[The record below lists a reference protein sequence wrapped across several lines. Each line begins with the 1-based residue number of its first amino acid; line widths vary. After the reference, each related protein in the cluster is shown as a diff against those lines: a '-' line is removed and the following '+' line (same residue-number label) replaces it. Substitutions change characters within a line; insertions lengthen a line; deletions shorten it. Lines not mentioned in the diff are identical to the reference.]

1 MEKKLRILFEVLFVV
16 ILCGFYIVK
25 VMIPE
30 YKEKYGSSDTFIK
43 TKNYQNLFEIK
54 IDNLRFAYV
63 YNDKKQIYHILFLTN
78 DAKVLYNRGIE
89 NHSIEDAL
97 GKSIPILVERDY
109 LNDHSSITITR
120 YGESGYQEF
129 YTSFCSNLE
138 EKKIPNNIK
147 EEKQELKQLANEL
160 KLDGTTDEE
169 ILRSLDYYSKEI
181 TGFLTDEM
189 DHKKVSVEEECFQ
202 YTQTIYQKLD
212 NYVHE
217 KNMNSFSRDNAPFP
231 IELIP
236 ADEEQVIYPSSKSWY
251 SYEDG
256 KLKAYIEI
264 KYEDSAYGYCY
275 EGSIDSYKKGEC

>member
-30 YKEKYGSSDTFIK
+30 YREKYGSSDTFIK

-63 YNDKKQIYHILFLTN
+63 YNDKKQIYHIFFLTK

-97 GKSIPILVERDY
+97 GKSIPLLVERDF
-109 LNDHSSITITR
+109 LKEDSSIVITR

-138 EKKIPNNIK
+138 ERNIPRNIK
-147 EEKQELKQLANEL
+147 EEKRELRQLASEL
-160 KLDGTTDEE
+160 KLDGSTNEE
-169 ILRSLDYYSKEI
+169 ILRSLDYYSKEV

-189 DHKKVSVEEECFQ
+189 DQKNKSVEDESFQ
-202 YTQTIYQKLD
+202 YTQSVYQKLD

-217 KNMNSFSRDNAPFP
+217 KNMSSFTKENAPFP

-236 ADEEQVIYPSSKSWY
+236 ADDEQVIYPSSKSWY
-251 SYEDG
+251 SYDNG
-256 KLKAYIEI
+256 KLNAYIEFV
-264 KYEDSAYGYCY
+264 YEDTTYGYCY